1 MKVPCSEVIKTI
13 VIFTLTHPLSQ
24 DSDSTENPLW
34 IGDSRFNYRSTVPE
48 TQSKELYNMKIAC

>member
-1 MKVPCSEVIKTI
+1 MKVPCSEVIKTT

-34 IGDSRFNYRSTVPE
+34 IGDSRFNYRSAVPD
-48 TQSKELYNMKIAC
+48 TQSRSSAI